1 MTEKNQK
8 TTHENQRIALVT
20 GASRGIGYAVAK
32 RLAQEGVHI
41 IATGRTVGAL
51 EQLDDE
57 IFELT
62 GSNITISPLDI
73 CDGNAVDMMAASIH
87 DRFGKLDILVGCAG
101 ILGKLAPT
109 AHYSPKQF
117 ETIVATNMTANWR
130 LLRTFD
136 AMLRQ
141 SENGRAIFI
150 TSNVSCDGR
159 AFWSAYGASKA
170 GLESLVK
177 TYAQE
182 VENIS
187 DIKANLINPGKV
199 ATALRTEAYP
209 GEDATTLPTADSIT
223 DIFVKLIS
231 PNLKETG
238 HIFYAQ

>member
-1 MTEKNQK
+1 MTDKNQK
-8 TTHENQRIALVT
+8 KTYKNQRVALIT

-32 RLAQEGVHI
+32 RLAQESVHI

-57 IFELT
+57 IFKLT
-62 GSNITISPLDI
+62 GSNITIAPLDI

-87 DRFGKLDILVGCAG
+87 ERFGKLDILVGCAG

-109 AHYSPKQF
+109 AHFSPKQF
-117 ETIVATNMTANWR
+117 EAIVATNMTANWR
-130 LLRTFD
+130 LLRGFD

-141 SENGRAIFI
+141 SENGRAMFV
-150 TSNVSCDGR
+150 TSSVSCDGL

-182 VENIS
+182 VEKIS
-187 DIKANLINPGKV
+187 NVKANLINPGKV
-199 ATALRTEAYP
+199 ATALRAESYP
-209 GEDATTLPTADSIT
+209 GEDATKLPTADSIT
-223 DIFVKLIS
+223 DIFVQLIS
-231 PNLKETG
+231 PTLKETG
-238 HIFYAQ
+238 QIFNA

>member
-1 MTEKNQK
+1 MTEKNKK
-8 TTHENQRIALVT
+8 TALKNQRVALIT

-57 IFELT
+57 IFGLT
-62 GSNITISPLDI
+62 GSNITIAPFDI
-73 CDGNAVDMMAASIH
+73 CEGNTIDMIAASIH

-117 ETIVATNMTANWR
+117 EAIIATNMTANWR

-141 SENGRAIFI
+141 SENGRAIFT
-150 TSNVSCDGR
+150 TSNVSCDGQ

-182 VENIS
+182 VQNIS
-187 DIKANLINPGKV
+187 NVKANLINPGKV
-199 ATALRTEAYP
+199 ATKMRSEAYP

-223 DIFVKLIS
+223 DIFIKLIS
-231 PNLKETG
+231 PDLKETG
-238 HIFYAQ
+238 QIFNAQ